1 MSSPL
6 LLGKKQQYKEQF
18 GEKWPNMRPIVV
30 KILKQNPVS
39 KGEWQDLFWDVHK
52 VTQWDDKGVMK
63 IFDALKSE
71 VTEYITDVQKV
82 VMREDDNSVLL
93 KTYIQEWSKFFSQC
107 QYIAQPFRSLEVHT
121 GKNNSSGKKL
131 TPVSDSSSIKKLML
145 DTWNS
150 VIFSTINSKL
160 QSSAMKLVHAERTG
174 ESFDSQLVIGVRESY
189 VNLCYSEAD
198 KLQIYRENFELSYLE
213 ATRQFY
219 SNVASSYLEE
229 YGVERYMNY
238 AHCKLREEEHRAQR
252 YLETGKE
259 CDSCKKLTQAC
270 VEVLVNDVK
279 ECIFE
284 ECPGMIAANQTERLL
299 KMFHL
304 MDRVH
309 DGVQPMIEH
318 LENHVV
324 TTGLADMIGAA
335 ATIST
340 DSEKYVDRLLML
352 FNRYS
357 RLVKE
362 AFNDDPR
369 FLTARDKA
377 FKKVLNDTS
386 IFNLEL
392 PTSKSS
398 TSSKLIA
405 ESKCPEL
412 LANFCDMLLRK
423 SPYSKKLTADEIE
436 AKLKD
441 VLLVL
446 KYVDNKDVFMR
457 YHKAHL
463 TRRLI
468 LDCSTDNDLEE
479 NMVEWLRDVGMPADY
494 INKLARMFQD
504 IKVSDDLN
512 QAFKETYRTRSPMA
526 DSVAIKILNAGA
538 WARSSERIAVSLPTV
553 LEDFIPEVEEFYR
566 RNHSGRKLQWIHL
579 MSNGV
584 ITFVNKQGKY
594 DIEVT
599 TFQMAVLF
607 AWNERPD
614 EKLSF
619 HDLRLATELPE
630 SELRRTLW
638 SLIAF
643 PKLKRQIL
651 ICEPAVQSPKELTEK
666 SIFFVNQNFALVKN
680 GKVQKRGKLNFIGRL
695 QLSTD
700 KHREED
706 NEAIVALRILRT
718 QEGIVRIM
726 KMRKTISNAQL
737 QTELVE
743 ILKNM
748 FIPQKKMIKE
758 QIEWLIDHKYIKRD
772 ENDINQFIYLA

>member
-1 MSSPL
+1 ML
-6 LLGKKQQYKEQF
+6 TKKEQTKEQF
-18 GEKWPNMRPIVV
+18 AGKWPDMRPIVV
-30 KILKQNPVS
+30 KILKQKGVT

-52 VTQWDDKGVMK
+52 VTNWDDKGIPK
-63 IFDALKSE
+63 IFEALRFE
-71 VTEYITDVQKV
+71 VTAYISDIQRRIMK
-82 VMREDDNSVLL
+82 EDDDLVLL
-93 KTYIQEWSKFFSQC
+93 KTYIREWSKFFAQC
-107 QYIAQPFRSLEVHT
+107 QYIAQPFRALEMRPT
-121 GKNNSSGKKL
+121 KNNSGKKAK
-131 TPVSDSSSIKKLML
+131 TTSETSSIKKLML
-145 DTWNS
+145 DTWND
-150 VIFSTINSKL
+150 VIFSNINHKL
-160 QSSAMKLVHAERTG
+160 QSSAMKLVHGERTG

-189 VNLCYSEAD
+189 VNLCSNEQD
-198 KLQIYRENFELSYLE
+198 RLRIYRENFEKCYLN

-229 YGVERYMNY
+229 NGVEKYMNY
-238 AHCKLREEEHRAQR
+238 AHCKLREEEHRSQR
-252 YLETGKE
+252 YLETSKE
-259 CDSCKKLTQAC
+259 CDSCKKLTQ
-270 VEVLVNDVK
+270 VSVDVLVSDVK
-279 ECIFE
+279 ECILE
-284 ECPGMIAANQTERLL
+284 ECPGMIAANETERLL

-304 MDRVH
+304 MDRVP
-309 DGVQPMIEH
+309 DGVQPMIQY

-335 ATIST
+335 ATIAT
-340 DSEKYVDRLLML
+340 DSEKYVDQLLML

-357 RLVKE
+357 LLVKE

-392 PTSKSS
+392 PINIKCPAGGKT
-398 TSSKLIA
+398 IA

-423 SPYSKKLTADEIE
+423 SPYSKKLTSDEIE

-504 IKVSDDLN
+504 IKVSEDLN

-538 WARSSERIAVSLPTV
+538 WARSSERVAVSLPTV
-553 LEDFIPEVEEFYR
+553 LEDFIPEVEDFYR

-584 ITFVNKQGKY
+584 ITFVNKVGKY

-614 EKLSF
+614 DKLSF

-651 ICEPAVQSPKELTEK
+651 ICEPGVQSPKELTEK
-666 SIFFVNQNFALVKN
+666 STFYVNHNFALVKN
-680 GKVQKRGKLNFIGRL
+680 GKLQKRGKINFIGRL

-700 KHREED
+700 RHREED

-726 KMRKTISNAQL
+726 KMRKSISNAQL